1 MTYCAITVN
10 FLLFDSHD
18 LERIS
23 SWFLLMISV
32 WASKKYFITFNNI
45 WSRKT
50 YITNSELWLILIWIC
65 KAWKRLSQCSPSSFF
80 KRLKMH
86 HNLCPCCSLSLK
98 TTTTIP
104 WRLGFPKS
112 SVKTISFVFMSVTD
126 NSKLTQ
132 NTNYVIVHF
141 EKHSIKVESSE

>member
-1 MTYCAITVN
+1 MLSILTIFN
-10 FLLFDSHD
+10 F
-18 LERIS
+18 E
-23 SWFLLMISV
+23 
-32 WASKKYFITFNNI
+32 KYTI
-45 WSRKT
+45 
-50 YITNSELWLILIWIC
+50 ITNSALWLILIWIC

-132 NTNYVIVHF
+132 NTIYVIVHF
-141 EKHSIKVESSE
+141 EKHSIKVESPNKLLKDVRTLSVNDFRFASIHSHCSKVKMKGKK

>member
-1 MTYCAITVN
+1 MLLLLAIIN
-10 FLLFDSHD
+10 F
-18 LERIS
+18 E
-23 SWFLLMISV
+23 
-32 WASKKYFITFNNI
+32 KYTI
-45 WSRKT
+45 
-50 YITNSELWLILIWIC
+50 ITNSALWLILIWIC

-126 NSKLTQ
+126 NSKLT
-132 NTNYVIVHF
+132 T
-141 EKHSIKVESSE
+141 KHNLCHCAFRKALHKSWVFRIRLKGRFQSMICFNLRSFKQYLDSL